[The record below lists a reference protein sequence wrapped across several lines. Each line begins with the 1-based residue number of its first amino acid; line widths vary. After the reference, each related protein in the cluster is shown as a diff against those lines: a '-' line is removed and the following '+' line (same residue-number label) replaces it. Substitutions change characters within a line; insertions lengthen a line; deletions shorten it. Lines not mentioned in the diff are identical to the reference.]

1 MAGSSLQ
8 QQIASMRQSLFDEGL
23 LNEQFIELEKLE
35 DASDP
40 NFVKDLINVFLT
52 DSLKNVIGIEES
64 LQYLKADEPFNIT
77 ELGKF
82 LQQLQGNCLGIG
94 AKKVLIEVEKMLQC
108 HEAGDM
114 EGAKTIL
121 PTMKQEYNNLEN
133 KLEAYFELLPHI
145 VPEQS
150 SDPPSKGSTS
160 SGK

>member
-64 LQYLKADEPFNIT
+64 L
-77 ELGKF
+77 
-82 LQQLQGNCLGIG
+82 IG

>member
-40 NFVKDLINVFLT
+40 NFVKDFINVFLT

-64 LQYLKADEPFNIT
+64 LLYLKADEPFNIT

-82 LQQLQGNCLGIG
+82 LQQLKGNCLGIG

-114 EGAKTIL
+114 EGTKTIL

-160 SGK
+160 SGE